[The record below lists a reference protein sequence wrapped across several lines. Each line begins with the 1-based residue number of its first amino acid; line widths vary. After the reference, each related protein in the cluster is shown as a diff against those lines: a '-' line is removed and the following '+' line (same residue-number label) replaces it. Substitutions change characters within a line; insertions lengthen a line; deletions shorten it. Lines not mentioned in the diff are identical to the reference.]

1 MTYDDPTATGVDA
14 APPGA
19 TPNPDFPYYNGIP
32 QVITGRQW
40 WIIAAAIA
48 VGFSFILFWPLG
60 GAWGHWVPALAFP
73 AVPLLVLR
81 HFAPDHWTAIFRR
94 VGVRDVLLMVG
105 IFVLNFL
112 VTIGVGA
119 LLTTFTD
126 AEANPAA
133 DGLTD
138 ASTTERILFFMQAI
152 PQLLGE
158 ELLTILPLLGLMYYF
173 YTKLKW
179 SRRTAM
185 ILGWL
190 ITAVI
195 FGAVHLPT
203 YDWNVA
209 QALIGIGIARLVL
222 SLAFLITK
230 NIWVSTGAH
239 ILNDWAI
246 FAGSMA

>member
-1 MTYDDPTATGVDA
+1 MTYDDPTAAIEA
-14 APPGA
+14 APPAA

-48 VGFSFILFWPLG
+48 VGFSFILFWSFG
-60 GAWGHWVPALAFP
+60 GAWGHWVPVLVFP
-73 AVPLLVLR
+73 ALPLLVLR
-81 HFAPDHWTAIFRR
+81 RFAPDHWTAIFRR

-105 IFVLNFL
+105 IFVLNFI

-119 LLTTFTD
+119 LLTKFAG
-126 AEANPAA
+126 AEANPGA
-133 DGLTD
+133 DTVSD
-138 ASTTERILFFMQAI
+138 ASTTERILFFLQAV

-158 ELLTILPLLGLMYYF
+158 ELLTILPLLGIMYYC

-185 ILGWL
+185 ITGWL
-190 ITAVI
+190 ITALI

-203 YDWNVA
+203 YDWNVV
-209 QALIGIGIARLVL
+209 QALLGIGIARLVL
-222 SLAFLITK
+222 SLGFLITK

-239 ILNDWAI
+239 VLNDWAI
-246 FAGSMA
+246 FSTSLS